1 MKFLKK
7 KTLKSTNGI
16 TLIALVITIIVL
28 LILAGISISMLSGDN
43 SILQKATTAKENT
56 ERTEI
61 IENAKLDVLAEITD
75 NKGGN
80 ITKNQLAKV
89 LNNYFKPTEAS
100 AIPDEISSMHDL
112 PLTTTDEK
120 YTINLSEIYNGKFVS
135 ENVINWND
143 IFASATQNPER
154 YKHSEQTT
162 DTRIAFGPSGKSVN
176 LDLWNVAGD
185 DNGYILQGTRSS
197 GPFGQPIYSPGY
209 LGQITSDGKL
219 KSEIPM
225 YIQSAN
231 DSDKFIPVIK
241 LEYTFAGIYDLV
253 YGPEIPNTV
262 KILQYTFQT
271 SDLEEITI
279 PDSVTSMDDSGTF
292 KSCKEL
298 TIGSGL
304 ENISNQAIYHLE
316 NITKIK
322 VSKDN
327 KKYDSRD
334 NCNAIIETN
343 SNKIIIGCK
352 NTIIPTSV
360 TTIGECSFMG
370 CSTLTDI
377 TIPSSITTIEP
388 TAFQNCTGLTNI
400 TIPNSVRTVGKFAFN
415 YWTNSQTINIQFKE
429 SELPNGWNSDW
440 NKYCNAQINYLQ

>member
-1 MKFLKK
+1 MKILKR

-154 YKHSEQTT
+154 YKHPEQTT

-185 DNGYILQGTRSS
+185 DNGYIIQGTRSS
-197 GPFGQPIYSPGY
+197 GPWGQPIYNPGY

-219 KSEIPM
+219 ESEIPM

-231 DSDKFIPVIK
+231 DSNKFIPVIK
-241 LEYTFAGIYDLV
+241 LEYTFAGIYNLIH
-253 YGPEIPNTV
+253 GPEIPNTV
-262 KILQYTFQT
+262 ESLEHTFET
-271 SDLEEITI
+271 SDLEEIII
-279 PDSVTSMDDSGTF
+279 PDSVTSIVAAF
-292 KSCKEL
+292 QSCKEL

-304 ENISNQAIYHLE
+304 ENLGIMPIANLATL
-316 NITKIK
+316 TKIT

-352 NTIIPTSV
+352 NTTIPTSV
-360 TTIGECSFMG
+360 TTIGESSFVG
-370 CSTLTDI
+370 CSTLTDL
-377 TIPSSITTIEP
+377 TIPNNITTIESA
-388 TAFQNCTGLTNI
+388 AFQSCTGLTNI
-400 TIPNSVRTVGKFAFN
+400 SIPNSVITVGEHAFN
-415 YWTNSQTINIQFKE
+415 YWTDSQTINIQFKE

-440 NKYCNAQINYLQ
+440 NRYCNAQINYLQ